1 MLRLLLS
8 AICISICIEYTS
20 SKCIWYEGIR
30 DGFNQAYPNGEP
42 RPLPLEDMSLLNEMC
57 PHIVT
62 REGVSPNL
70 CCERKQLAEMQK
82 FKYIIDN
89 LIGRCPSCYFNFL
102 RIFCEMSCNPDQD
115 QFIWPL
121 EYADIVRPT
130 EQIGSRKDDNDD
142 GARHEWALAD
152 YVDPE
157 EEDEEEKVTSK
168 AVVKAPETVR
178 VITKIRYFI
187 SEQQANDF
195 IASCWSVR
203 INFQYAVDILCGS
216 LNRACDVK
224 KLFQYI
230 GLQNTQSP
238 IKIDFVFV
246 NNTYHDRELQRTF
259 QPSNATMFAC
269 DQPVILPH
277 ASRQKCTCMDCNAM
291 CPKIPEI
298 KSKHLISTNAS
309 LVERAKGKLYSL
321 PRITVIAIGIYI
333 IFVLTFIFSNIL
345 LSLWNFTSQK
355 KKEFLKNIRSEKTV
369 EGEDEKMNAN
379 SAQQSEDEAE
389 LEISLSGG
397 RPGCFDRLGI
407 IIDDTLHR
415 IFTVIGQ
422 FCAENPKYTI
432 IPVMVILFL
441 LCFGSRYYTV
451 TTDPVDL
458 WVASN
463 SRARLEK
470 AYFDEKFGPFYRI
483 AHLILVPKVKKNVTL
498 RYKTPLEAEEKYTF
512 GPVFE
517 RNFLLDALRLQLFV
531 ENFNVTTESGKTIHL
546 NDTCYK
552 PLEPDNN
559 NCAVFSLFQYH
570 QNNLTF
576 LLNEPLYPSQYLECM
591 QAPLTQQTKSFH
603 QTCMGKFGGPIDP
616 YMVLGAF
623 PTHDGVPDYAKAQAL
638 IITITINNQRKT
650 NDNDNQQ
657 LKNALLWEKYFLE
670 YMATYRSKWFDV
682 KYRAERSIEDEIER
696 ESKSDIKT
704 VLISYLI
711 MFLYIAVA
719 LGRIRNFRYLLVD
732 MKVSLGIAGV
742 ALVTLSVWASVG
754 IFSYMRIPTT
764 LIIFEVI
771 PFLVLAVGV
780 DNIFILTQSIQR
792 DQRNPDEDVETQ
804 IGRIVGRVG
813 PAMLLTSVSESIA
826 FFLGALTPMP
836 AVRLFSL
843 YAAVSVLI
851 DFLLQ
856 ITVFVTFITLDH
868 KRTLENRVDV
878 LCCLQIS
885 RESNEQE
892 ESGIFPKLKWFR
904 RKSVDEKE
912 PEVVIVQQSPST
924 PRKSNA
930 DSILRQTSAIEPCE
944 EHLMEMDGFLFG
956 IFKQY
961 YAPFVMNQHVR
972 PTVIFLF
979 FTWLAASVALLPFV
993 KVGLEQNITMPKDSY
1008 MIDYFS
1014 ALKEYFAVG
1023 PPVYFV
1029 IKPGI
1034 NYGNINASNM
1044 ICSSSGCSSQSMAN
1058 QLGIASL
1065 RPTETRIAQIGTTWL
1080 DDYYDWLRHR
1090 GSTPCCR
1097 LHNNTGE
1104 FCSTNA
1110 ASGSKCHPCTRSTT
1124 RESLTENEFRQFL
1137 PYFLKDNPNFKCA
1150 KGGHAAHGNS
1160 VALFGKNKSVEA
1172 SLIMGYHS
1180 VLITSNDFIEAMQQ
1194 AYILTDNITKTLKSS
1209 GYNVEVF
1216 PYSIFYV
1223 FYEQYLTI
1231 WQDVFM
1237 NLTISA
1243 AAIFVVAFVL
1253 LGFDI
1258 ISAFIITLTIAMI
1271 TCDMI
1276 AMMYI
1281 WNIEMNAI
1289 SLVNLV
1295 MSVGISLEFCA
1306 HICRDFIL
1314 SAKGSRLKRAEQAL
1328 AYMGSSVFS
1337 GITLTKIGGIVVLGF
1352 SHSQLFH
1359 IFYFRM
1365 FICIVSFGAAHGLIF
1380 LPVLLSYIGPS
1391 PNDIRRTRIQHKRSS
1406 KKSVPLQTKPSST
1419 EIS

>member
-1 MLRLLLS
+1 MAKLIF
-8 AICISICIEYTS
+8 AILFILFANTS
-20 SKCIWYEGIR
+20 GKCIWYEGIR
-30 DGFNQAYPNGEP
+30 DGFNQVYPNGEP
-42 RPLPLEDMSLLNEMC
+42 KALPLEDVSLLNEMC
-57 PHIVT
+57 PNFAT
-62 REGVSPNL
+62 QEGVSPKL
-70 CCERKQLAEMQK
+70 CCDRKQLVEMQK
-82 FKYIIDN
+82 FKYILDN

-102 RIFCEMSCNPDQD
+102 RIFCEMSCNPNQD
-115 QFIWPL
+115 EFIWPL
-121 EYADIVRPT
+121 EYLNVTRPN
-130 EQIGSRKDDNDD
+130 EQENLVKDQTNQDENIRTD
-142 GARHEWALAD
+142 WALAD

-157 EEDEEEKVTSK
+157 DEEADDEQTAVSK
-168 AVVKAPETVR
+168 TTAKPTEIVR

-187 SEQQANDF
+187 SEKQATDF
-195 IASCWSVR
+195 MKSCWSVR

-224 KLFQYI
+224 RLFEYI
-230 GLQNTQSP
+230 GLKNTQAP
-238 IKIDFVFV
+238 IRIDFVFA
-246 NNTYHDRELQRTF
+246 NQTYYDPEIQRTF
-259 QPSNATMFAC
+259 QPANVKLFAC
-269 DQPVILPH
+269 DEPVILPH
-277 ASRQKCTCMDCNAM
+277 ISRQKCTCMDCNAM
-291 CPKIPEI
+291 CPKVLTKEASRDDLNVLKNRTWLEDT
-298 KSKHLISTNAS
+298 KSKIFNLHRVTI
-309 LVERAKGKLYSL
+309 
-321 PRITVIAIGIYI
+321 ITIGVYILFVIA
-333 IFVLTFIFSNIL
+333 FIFSNVIISIL
-345 LSLWNFTSQK
+345 TWIKQRKKSSQQEKKLNGDGGLDENDEYLSETS
-355 KKEFLKNIRSEKTV
+355 FGSDRT
-369 EGEDEKMNAN
+369 
-379 SAQQSEDEAE
+379 
-389 LEISLSGG
+389 SLL
-397 RPGCFDRLGI
+397 DRLGI
-407 IIDDTLHR
+407 KMDDALHE
-415 IFTVIGQ
+415 IFTAIGT
-422 FCAENPKYTI
+422 FCAYNPIYTI
-432 IPVMVILFL
+432 IPVIAIMTV
-441 LCFGSRYYTV
+441 LCYGCRFYTV

-458 WVASN
+458 WVAPN

-483 AHLILVPKVKKNVTL
+483 AHLILVPKNKKNIVL

-517 RNFLLDALRLQLFV
+517 RRFLIDALRLQLHV
-531 ENFNVTTESGKTIHL
+531 ENFRVKSPSGQNISL
-546 NDTCYK
+546 NSTCYK
-552 PLEPDNN
+552 PLEPDNK
-559 NCAVFSLFQYH
+559 NCAIFSLFQYH

-576 LLNEPLYPSQYLECM
+576 LLNENLYSSQYLECM

-603 QTCMGKFGGPIDP
+603 RTCMGAFGGPVDP

-623 PTHDGVPDYAKAQAL
+623 PTHDGVPDYAKAKAL
-638 IITITINNQRKT
+638 IITVTINNQRKGE
-650 NDNDNQQ
+650 Q
-657 LKNALLWEKYFLE
+657 LDNALLWEKEFLT
-670 YMATYRSKWFDV
+670 YMNSYQSKWFDV

-704 VLISYLI
+704 VIISYLI
-711 MFLYIAVA
+711 MFLYIAIA
-719 LGRIRNFRYLLVD
+719 LGRIRSIRHLFVD
-732 MKVSLGIAGV
+732 MKVSLGVAGV
-742 ALVTLSVWASVG
+742 ALVILSVGASVG
-754 IFSYMRIPTT
+754 IFSYMKIPTT

-792 DQRNPDEDVETQ
+792 DRIQPGEDVETQ

-856 ITVFVTFITLDH
+856 ITIFVTFITLDH
-868 KRTLENRVDV
+868 KRSIENRIDV
-878 LCCLQIS
+878 FCCLQIP
-885 RESNEQE
+885 REE
-892 ESGIFPKLKWFR
+892 ESRRLRLPRVSIFNPNSNSNPRASITSKK
-904 RKSVDEKE
+904 
-912 PEVVIVQQSPST
+912 PEHEHQTFIH
-924 PRKSNA
+924 
-930 DSILRQTSAIEPCE
+930 QTSTKIEPCE

-956 IFKQY
+956 LFKRY
-961 YAPFVMNQHVR
+961 YAPFIMNKHVR

-979 FTWLAASVALLPFV
+979 LTWLAASIALLPYV

-1023 PPVYFV
+1023 PPVYFI

-1034 NYGNINASNM
+1034 NYANLNASNM
-1044 ICSSSGCSSQSMAN
+1044 ICASAGCASQSIAN
-1058 QLGIASL
+1058 QLGFASL
-1065 RPTETRIAQIGTTWL
+1065 HPSNTRLAQIGTTWL

-1090 GSTPCCR
+1090 GTTPCCR
-1097 LHNNTGE
+1097 LYNSTGD
-1104 FCSTNA
+1104 FCSSNA
-1110 ASGSKCHPCTRSTT
+1110 PSQAKCHLCTRATT
-1124 RESLTENEFRQFL
+1124 RESLTESEFNQFL
-1137 PYFLKDNPNFKCA
+1137 PYFLQDNPNLKCA
-1150 KGGHAAHGNS
+1150 KGGHAAHGSS
-1160 VALFGKNKSVEA
+1160 VTLYSDKRSVET
-1172 SLIMGYHS
+1172 SHIMGYHS
-1180 VLITSNDFIEAMQQ
+1180 LLITSDDFIQAIKQ
-1194 AYILTDNITKTLKSS
+1194 AYILTDNITRTLKTS
-1209 GYNVEVF
+1209 GYDVEVF

-1231 WQDVFM
+1231 WHDAIM
-1237 NLTISA
+1237 NLSLSI
-1243 AAIFVVAFVL
+1243 AAIFVVTFIL

-1258 ISAFIITLTIAMI
+1258 VSAFIITLTIAMI

-1314 SAKGSRLKRAEQAL
+1314 SAKGSRLKRAEEAL

-1380 LPVLLSYIGPS
+1380 LPVLLSYIGPG
-1391 PNDIRRTRIQHKRSS
+1391 PNHVRKTRIHRQHSQR
-1406 KKSVPLQTKPSST
+1406 KSLNLKVQVPSQ
-1419 EIS
+1419 EIVRDQSQVAPDENLLTGV